1 MFRKENTLKD
11 INETGEAIRQRLEAK
26 YAARERA
33 LTDSRAVI
41 RYAASAIRAVHRQEF
56 EEAQR
61 LLEEGRAKVEQIK
74 AALADYPDIYWTGYV
89 QDSQK
94 EHAEA
99 RLVYALVRGQELP
112 GPIELGVED
121 APYLNGAGEAVGE
134 MRRHVLDIIR
144 KGRTER
150 AEEILEAMEEIYGT
164 LVTMDYPEA
173 ITGGLKRTTDMVRGV
188 LERTRGDLTLTLRQQ
203 ELQALLQKAI
213 QQTSGK

>member
-1 MFRKENTLKD
+1 MLKNL
-11 INETGEAIRQRLEAK
+11 NEIGEAIRQRLEAK

-33 LTDSRAVI
+33 LADSRAVI

-61 LLEEGRAKVEQIK
+61 LLEEGKTKVEDSK
-74 AALADYPDIYWTGYV
+74 VALAAYSDIYWTGYV

-99 RLVYALVRGQELP
+99 RLVYALVRGERLP
-112 GPIELGVED
+112 SPQELGVED

-134 MRRHVLDIIR
+134 LRRHVLDIIR
-144 KGRTER
+144 KGQTER
-150 AEEILEAMEEIYGT
+150 AEEILDAMEEIYGM

-203 ELQALLQKAI
+203 ELQTLLQKA
-213 QQTSGK
+213 TSHHRSK